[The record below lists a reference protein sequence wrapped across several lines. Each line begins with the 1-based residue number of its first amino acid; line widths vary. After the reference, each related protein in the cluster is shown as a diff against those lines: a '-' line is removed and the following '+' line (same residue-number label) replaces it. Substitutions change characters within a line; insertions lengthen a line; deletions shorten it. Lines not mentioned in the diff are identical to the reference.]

1 MLQLDVGS
9 DLENDVSFGPGA
21 RLGVFAGGTDARWRT
36 HLFGEFTR
44 FAVGDTTTWIRGGA
58 AVRCTTSRNTA
69 LTFEGNVIR
78 SYKETWFEGALRLNL
93 YF

>member
-1 MLQLDVGS
+1 
-9 DLENDVSFGPGA
+9 
-21 RLGVFAGGTDARWRT
+21 
-36 HLFGEFTR
+36 
-44 FAVGDTTTWIRGGA
+44 VGDTTTWLRGGA